1 MTTLYMN
8 FSKHAVKIIDIR
20 TLPMVYRAG
29 FYAQSVEFMSF
40 PCYTGRYQNSK
51 GRLNMSN
58 EGMANFICELRKSK
72 QLTQKQLAEKLNITD
87 KAVSKWE
94 RGLSYPDITI
104 LSQLAEVLGVTTGEL
119 LNGRRDDAPVPNS
132 DILIQNTF
140 EYAEKVTVTKRKGA
154 GGILKLLLSVACALG
169 IAVCVICDLA
179 ISRGLTWSLYP
190 ITSIIFAWLVI
201 MPMLHFDSNKVAMS
215 LVSLSVFI
223 IPFLFCIERIY
234 STIKWVL
241 PLGIPITA
249 VSLIYLWVI
258 FGIFAKTRIS
268 RFNITGIAL
277 LMGIP
282 MNLVI
287 DYIVSRFTQ
296 NSVLDAWDGISYGI
310 LVIVAICLF
319 VIAFIRNSDQA

>member
-1 MTTLYMN
+1 
-8 FSKHAVKIIDIR
+8 
-20 TLPMVYRAG
+20 
-29 FYAQSVEFMSF
+29 
-40 PCYTGRYQNSK
+40 
-51 GRLNMSN
+51 MSN

-104 LSQLAEVLGVTTGEL
+104 LSQLADVLGVTTGEL
-119 LNGRRDDAPVPNS
+119 LNAHRDEAPVPNS

-140 EYAEKVTVTKRKGA
+140 EYAEKLTVTKRNGA
-154 GGILKLLLSVACALG
+154 GGILKLLLSVAFALG

-190 ITSIIFAWLVI
+190 ISSIIFAWLVI
-201 MPMLHFDSNKVAMS
+201 MPMLHFENNKVAMS

-223 IPFLFCIERIY
+223 LPFLFCIERIY
-234 STIKWVL
+234 GTIKWVL

-249 VSLIYLWVI
+249 VSLIYLWIV
-258 FGIFAKTRIS
+258 FGLFAKTRIN
-268 RFNITGIAL
+268 RFNIFGIAL

-282 MNLVI
+282 MNLIMDV
-287 DYIVSRFTQ
+287 IVSRFTE
-296 NSVLDAWDGISYGI
+296 NTVLDAWDGISYGI
-310 LVIVAICLF
+310 LVIVALCLF
-319 VIAFIRNSDQA
+319 VGGFIRKRQDA